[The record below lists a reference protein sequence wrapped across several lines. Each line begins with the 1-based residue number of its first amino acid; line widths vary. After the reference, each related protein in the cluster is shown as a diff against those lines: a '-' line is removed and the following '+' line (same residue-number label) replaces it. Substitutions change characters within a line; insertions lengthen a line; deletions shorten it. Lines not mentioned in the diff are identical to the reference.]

1 MPDLRRCTS
10 DGRHDAVG
18 GSADWHAGEGTTP
31 HPLEARIAGKVGT
44 IAKKWGEPDQVALE
58 VLLDDGRSRLFWHH
72 ELEEIDA

>member
-18 GSADWHAGEGTTP
+18 GSADWHAGEGTP

-44 IAKKWGEPDQVALE
+44 IAKKWGEPDQVAL
-58 VLLDDGRSRLFWHH
+58 
-72 ELEEIDA
+72 